1 MSHLSKIKTKI
12 QDLNLLKKTL
22 TDLKIQWYLKYNI
35 TNQHEN
41 KNIIVESNNNK
52 IELIWNGQEYELTVD
67 IELWQE
73 TIPINNFIEKI
84 NKQYSYNKIIKE
96 SEKQGFLKTNEI
108 TCSNGN
114 VKVTFEKW
122 INK

>member
-84 NKQYSYNKIIKE
+84 NKQYSYNKIIEE